1 MPSPRTPHDL
11 EPDDGSGAQRRHD
24 QAPAGPSRANP
35 VTRIQTRAGGYLAR
49 HPALLRV
56 LEWLGRN
63 NPGGS
68 INP

>member
-1 MPSPRTPHDL
+1 MPSPTTPENL
-11 EPDDGSGAQRRHD
+11 EPEDGSGAQPRHD

-35 VTRIQTRAGGYLAR
+35 VTRIQTRAGGYIVR

-56 LEWLGRN
+56 LEWLGWN
-63 NPGGS
+63 SPAGS

>member
-1 MPSPRTPHDL
+1 MSAH
-11 EPDDGSGAQRRHD
+11 DDGSGAAPRHD
-24 QAPAGPSRANP
+24 QAPIERSRAN
-35 VTRIQTRAGGYLAR
+35 RIMRVQALIGGYFAR
-49 HPALLRV
+49 RPALLAV